1 MPVADSRS
9 GLRGERDFIRY
20 LGARCLGTL
29 AVQMQT
35 VAVGWQVYAT
45 THDPLHLGL
54 IGLSQFLPFIVLIL
68 PAGHV
73 ADYYDRR
80 RIVTGCYLLN
90 MLCAVCLLIFSLTGI
105 VSVGPVFA
113 VMTLLGITRAFSMPS
128 TQALIP
134 NLVKPELFARAMA
147 VNQSVFQVSTIVG
160 PTLGGVLYL
169 AGAGVVYGS
178 VATLLGLSTA
188 LMLRLRAGGRTS
200 SIAPAVAL
208 QSLLSGLKFV
218 RSKPVVLGAISL
230 DLFAVLFGGA
240 TALLPVYAQDI
251 LHTSPAGLGLLR
263 TAPGMGAAVCAL
275 TLAVRPL
282 SRHVGWWMFG
292 GVTAFGLATIVFGLS
307 TNLAVSFIALAVLGT
322 GDMVSVYLRHL
333 LVQLETPDD
342 IRGRVSAV
350 NAVFIGAS
358 NELGEFE
365 SGVTAAWLGTVRAV
379 VVGGIATLIVAAC
392 WARWFP
398 QLRAMDE
405 LPQAKR

>member
-1 MPVADSRS
+1 MSSADSRQ
-9 GLRGERDFIRY
+9 LLGERDFVRY
-20 LGARCLGTL
+20 LIARCLGTL

-35 VAVGWQVYAT
+35 VAVGWQVYAAT
-45 THDPLHLGL
+45 RDPLHLGL

-68 PAGHV
+68 PAGHA

-80 RIVTGCYLLN
+80 RIVTCCYLLN
-90 MLCAVCLLIFSLTGI
+90 MLCAVCLLTFSLRGM
-105 VSVGPVFA
+105 VSVGPIFA
-113 VMTLLGITRAFSMPS
+113 VMALLGVTRAFAMPS
-128 TQALIP
+128 AQALIP

-169 AGAGVVYGS
+169 AGAGVVYS
-178 VATLLGLSTA
+178 CVAALLGISTV
-188 LMLRLRAGGRTS
+188 LMLGLRAGGRDS
-200 SIAPAVAL
+200 SVAPAVSM
-208 QSLLSGLKFV
+208 QSLLSGLRFV
-218 RSKPVVLGAISL
+218 RSKPVVFGAISL

-240 TALLPVYAQDI
+240 TALLPVYARDI
-251 LHTSPAGLGLLR
+251 LDTSSAGLGLLR
-263 TAPGMGAAVCAL
+263 TAPAMGAAICAL

-282 SRHVGWWMFG
+282 SRHVGRWMFG
-292 GVTAFGLATIVFGLS
+292 GVCVFGLATIVFGLS
-307 TNLAVSFIALAVLGT
+307 TNLAVSFVALMTLGA

-333 LVQLETPDD
+333 LVQLETPDA

-365 SGVTAAWLGTVRAV
+365 SGVTAAWFGTVRSV
-379 VVGGIATLIVAAC
+379 VIGGIATLVVAGC

-398 QLRAMDE
+398 ELRTMDG
-405 LPQAKR
+405 LPGAAR